1 MYVPQVERERI
12 GRMVD
17 ADKQAD
23 RIRLQWMRDWLRP
36 FRKSDRELYHT
47 DLAFREAEKARWR
60 DTYAGRKQDEVSRV
74 AAYKRAHAE
83 RNLEWTAVR
92 KDRESM
98 LGDGSVT
105 PDVIARM
112 KAAAT
117 HCAYCGCVLSDKQ
130 TDHMIPLVLA
140 GEHSLRNIVIVCPP
154 CNGRKAR
161 LSYEEWIERVEPEH
175 KQRVMAVY
183 HERYGE
189 ARHHEQSCCQSET
202 FGPPFA
208 INSGALRDLTI

>member
-1 MYVPQVERERI
+1 
-12 GRMVD
+12 
-17 ADKQAD
+17 
-23 RIRLQWMRDWLRP
+23 
-36 FRKSDRELYHT
+36 
-47 DLAFREAEKARWR
+47 
-60 DTYAGRKQDEVSRV
+60 
-74 AAYKRAHAE
+74 
-83 RNLEWTAVR
+83 
-92 KDRESM
+92 M

-105 PDVIARM
+105 PDIIARM

-161 LSYEEWIERVEPEH
+161 LSYEEWIERVVPEH

-183 HERYGE
+183 RSDTSKVSD
-189 ARHHEQSCCQSET
+189 A
-202 FGPPFA
+202 P
-208 INSGALRDLTI
+208 